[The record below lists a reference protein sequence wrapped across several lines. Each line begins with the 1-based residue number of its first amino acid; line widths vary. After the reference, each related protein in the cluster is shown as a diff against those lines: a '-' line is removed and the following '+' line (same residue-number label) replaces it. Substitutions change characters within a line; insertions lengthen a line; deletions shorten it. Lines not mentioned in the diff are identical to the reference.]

1 MVPGDPLTSGGERET
16 ISMNSSVHLAFFM
29 ASLADGGIGKMRLHL
44 TSELVKRGIQVD
56 LLLGRTDSP
65 YVHRIHPEVRVIHVH
80 TSHSI
85 ACVPGLAYYLW
96 KHRPDVLVTER
107 VRVNVAGL
115 RAVNLARAR
124 TKVFAGVHTTMS
136 EELERLRPEKKRSH
150 SAAMRR
156 YYPRNDGLI
165 AVSRGVA
172 RDLLETLRIPA
183 EKIHVV
189 RNPVVTPDLVRMAD
203 APVDHPWLSGDGP
216 PVILGAGRLEP
227 QKDFPTLIR
236 AFALLRRERPS
247 RLVILGKGGQ
257 RGQLHSLAEELGVA
271 GEVSFPGFVDN
282 PYAYM
287 ARSRLFVLSSA
298 WEGFGNVL
306 VEALAV
312 GVPVVATDCP
322 SGPREILQDGRYGA
336 LVPVGDVPALASAMA
351 GTLASPSAG
360 EILKTAAEPFTA
372 VRVAGEYLAALGF
385 RAPLEARIETG
396 D

>member
-1 MVPGDPLTSGGERET
+1 
-16 ISMNSSVHLAFFM
+16 MNSSVHLAFFM

-65 YVHRIHPEVRVIHVH
+65 YVHRIHPEVRVIHVY

-85 ACVPGLAYYLW
+85 AGVPRLAYYLW
-96 KHRPDVLVTER
+96 KRRPDVLITER
-107 VRVNVAGL
+107 VRVNVAAL
-115 RAVNLARAR
+115 RAARLARLR

-136 EELERLRPEKKRSH
+136 EELAHLRPEKKRSH
-150 SAAMRR
+150 FAAMSR
-156 YYPRNDGLI
+156 YYPRNAGLI

-172 RDLLETLRIPA
+172 RDLLETLRIPH
-183 EKIHVV
+183 ERIHVV
-189 RNPVVTPDLVRMAD
+189 RNPVVTPELVRMAD
-203 APVDHPWLSGDGP
+203 VQASHPWFSEDSP
-216 PVILGAGRLEP
+216 PVVLGAGRLEP
-227 QKDFPTLIR
+227 QKDFSMLIR
-236 AFALLRRERPS
+236 AFALLRRQRPS
-247 RLVILGKGGQ
+247 RLVILGQGGQ
-257 RGQLHSLAEELGVA
+257 RDQLHRLAKELGVA
-271 GEVSFPGFVDN
+271 EEVSFPGFVDN

-298 WEGFGNVL
+298 WEGSPNVL

-322 SGPREILQDGRYGA
+322 SGPREILQDGRYGI

-351 GTLASPSAG
+351 ETLARPLAG
-360 EILKTAAEPFTA
+360 EILRTAAEPFTVA
-372 VRVAGEYLAALGF
+372 RVADEYLTALGF
-385 RAPLEARIETG
+385 GAPLEARTQAG